1 VRVLVRAGE
10 TAGVAKKIFSEMKFP
25 SVLREKKAAVVER
38 WFQLIVDT
46 YPPDASQFLKK
57 QGDPFAN
64 PVGNTIFKGIDELFD
79 ALVDGGGPTMA
90 APILD
95 QIIRI
100 RAVQE
105 FSPAQAVGFVF
116 SLKEAIREEMAGE
129 APAFGKDLMAL
140 ESRVDEMALLAFDI
154 YMKCREKVYEL
165 KAMEAKNRT
174 YFLLERAGL
183 ISSLPEEEEETTA
196 GDNNGST

>member
-1 VRVLVRAGE
+1 
-10 TAGVAKKIFSEMKFP
+10 M
-25 SVLREKKAAVVER
+25 ER
-38 WFQLIVDT
+38 WFQLILDT
-46 YPPDASQFLKK
+46 YPPDASQFLRK
-57 QGDPFAN
+57 QSDPFAN
-64 PVGNTIFKGIDELFD
+64 PVGSTIFRGIDELYD
-79 ALVDGGGPTMA
+79 ALIEGSGPKKV

-100 RAVQE
+100 RAVQD

-129 APAFGKDLMAL
+129 TPVSAKDIMAL